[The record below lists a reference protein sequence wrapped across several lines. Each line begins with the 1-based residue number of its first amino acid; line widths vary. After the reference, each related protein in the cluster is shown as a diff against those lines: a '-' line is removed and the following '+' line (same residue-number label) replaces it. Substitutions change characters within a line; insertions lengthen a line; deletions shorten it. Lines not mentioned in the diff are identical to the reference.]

1 VDPASARRIAD
12 NGCGRRPGIRRRQ
25 ACRYKIP
32 PCVRIAGDFRIT
44 ASGKIRTV
52 DMPKA
57 ARDALEPPSGFYLA
71 GDEFLDFF
79 DACGCGGEIR
89 GDAAAAHDDQAVGD
103 LECVGNGVG
112 DEDA

>member
-1 VDPASARRIAD
+1 MARRAHIRQFWRCLLVWALSGHPIVSVPGPVLHLD
-12 NGCGRRPGIRRRQ
+12 DLPGCFAGRSGELPGCTS
-25 ACRYKIP
+25 A
-32 PCVRIAGDFRIT
+32 F
-44 ASGKIRTV
+44 S
-52 DMPKA
+52 
-57 ARDALEPPSGFYLA
+57 LA